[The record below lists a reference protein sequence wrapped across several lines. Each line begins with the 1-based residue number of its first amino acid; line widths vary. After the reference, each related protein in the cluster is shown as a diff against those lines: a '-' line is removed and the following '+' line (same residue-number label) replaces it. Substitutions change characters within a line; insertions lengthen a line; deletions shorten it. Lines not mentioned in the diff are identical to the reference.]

1 MKETIAPVIVEKY
14 EGLIRKVTYRCGVH
28 SHHPNFEDYLQEAR
42 WQLVLLAVDYTDI
55 QSFEE
60 AFPLSYLY
68 KKLYWSLIDFQRK
81 QKECENLVDLAKE
94 GLEVPAKLEA
104 LNELEIQAAFQEF
117 YTQLDE
123 KDQERLTALLGG
135 RPLSRQM
142 KSYYRQILRE
152 KFKLFFQSF

>member
-1 MKETIAPVIVEKY
+1 
-14 EGLIRKVTYRCGVH
+14 
-28 SHHPNFEDYLQEAR
+28 
-42 WQLVLLAVDYTDI
+42 
-55 QSFEE
+55 
-60 AFPLSYLY
+60 
-68 KKLYWSLIDFQRK
+68 
-81 QKECENLVDLAKE
+81 VDLAKE

-104 LNELEIQAAFQEF
+104 LNELEIQLAFQEF